1 MDKFNTLLENV
12 QGMYQQGSFL
22 TGDLVKFKADALSHD
37 WSKTLARTKMER
49 LREMIDSGENI
60 RVCAVKPAGNAGICR
75 DPTMNTGP
83 WFVDVIRERAPG
95 LYADFLTVPEE
106 ILEIMELDGINRP
119 PVPDKFK
126 RKDGSHIKPEVVERA
141 PSDANLEMMKQTRGG
156 QPAKELPNSNTT
168 LPKATHP
175 TPGESYTK
183 RYLDKTGIQ
192 PGN

>member
-49 LREMIDSGENI
+49 LKEMIDSGENI
-60 RVCAVKPAGNAGICR
+60 RVCAVKPAGNSGICR
-75 DPTMNTGP
+75 DPGMNTGP

-126 RKDGSHIKPEVVERA
+126 RKDGSHINPEEVERA

-156 QPAKELPNSNTT
+156 HPAKELPKGNTK
-168 LPKATHP
+168 LPGAADPKA
-175 TPGESYTK
+175 GESYIHK
-183 RYLDKTGIQ
+183 FMEK
-192 PGN
+192 